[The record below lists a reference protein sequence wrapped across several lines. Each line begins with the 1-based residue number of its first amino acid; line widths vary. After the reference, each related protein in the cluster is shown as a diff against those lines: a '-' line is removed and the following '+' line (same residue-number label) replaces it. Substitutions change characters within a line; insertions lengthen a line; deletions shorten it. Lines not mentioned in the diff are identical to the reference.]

1 MSLREKLEKAMMAVT
16 FAESGQYDTALKI
29 MKEEEVDQKVRRKV
43 VKPRLRKEIR
53 ARVMKK

>member
-16 FAESGQYDTALKI
+16 FAESGQHDTALKI